1 MKSLRFSRT
10 GSTTQA
16 DRGERGDATRLAS
29 GASGEGAARDFD
41 FTTADFERI
50 RSLIHR
56 RAGISLSDHKRDMAY
71 SRLARRL
78 RALGLDSF
86 REYLDELEKR
96 NDASE
101 WEAFTN
107 ALTTN
112 LTAFF
117 REAHHFPILADF
129 VKRRPQPV
137 SVWCS
142 AASTGEEPYSIA
154 MTLIEALGDRA
165 AREARVLATD
175 LDTQVLA
182 KADAG
187 VYAYDQVKHLTPER
201 LKRFFL
207 KGTGSHAGLVKVRP
221 ELRQMIKFEQLNL
234 TDADYGLRQNFDAI
248 FCRNVMIY
256 FDKPTQAQVLTRFE
270 PLMKPDG
277 LLFAGHSEN
286 FTYVTQAFRLRGQTV
301 YELTRGRGA
310 ATSAASATGS
320 TASSATGSAKAPAKS
335 EAGASV

>member
-1 MKSLRFSRT
+1 MKALRFSRAART
-10 GSTTQA
+10 ELA
-16 DRGERGDATRLAS
+16 ERIERGDAARAPGMS
-29 GASGEGAARDFD
+29 SIPGEGSARDFE
-41 FTTADFERI
+41 FTSADFERI
-50 RSLIHR
+50 RALIHR

-78 RALGLDSF
+78 RALGHESF
-86 REYLDELEKR
+86 RAYLDELEQR
-96 NDASE
+96 NDANE

-129 VKRRPQPV
+129 VQRRSQV

-154 MTLIEALGDRA
+154 MTLIEALGERA

-182 KADAG
+182 KAQAG
-187 VYAYDQVKHLTPER
+187 VYAFDQVKHLSPER

-207 KGTGSHAGLVKVRP
+207 KGTGGHAGLVKVRP
-221 ELRQMIKFEQLNL
+221 ELRQMIRFEQLNL
-234 TDADYGLRQNFDAI
+234 TDADYGLRTAFDAI

-256 FDKPTQAQVLTRFE
+256 FDKPTQAQVLARFE

-301 YELTRGRGA
+301 YER
-310 ATSAASATGS
+310 AASASAG
-320 TASSATGSAKAPAKS
+320 TAAASRHGAKAEPV
-335 EAGASV
+335 GAVA

>member
-1 MKSLRFSRT
+1 MTIARAS
-10 GSTTQA
+10 
-16 DRGERGDATRLAS
+16 ERPDGVEPSGPGLAERAGFGD
-29 GASGEGAARDFD
+29 RDFE
-41 FTTADFERI
+41 FTSADFARI
-50 RSLIHR
+50 RELIYR

-78 RALGLDSF
+78 RARGLDSF
-86 REYLDELEKR
+86 RRYLDLLESEQ
-96 NDASE
+96 DAAE

-117 REAHHFPILADF
+117 REAHHFPILAEF
-129 VKRRPQPV
+129 VKRRQQPV
-137 SVWCS
+137 SIWCS

-154 MTLIEALGDRA
+154 MTLVEALGDSA
-165 AREARVLATD
+165 ARQATILATD

-182 KADAG
+182 KGEAG
-187 VYAYDQVKHLTPER
+187 VYSLDQVKPLSTER

-207 KGTGSHAGLVKVRP
+207 KGTGPHAGLVKVRP
-221 ELRQMIKFEQLNL
+221 ELRAMIRFQQLNL
-234 TDADYGLRQNFDAI
+234 TDADYGLRTQFDAI

-256 FDKPTQAQVLTRFE
+256 FDKPTQSQVLARFE
-270 PLMKPDG
+270 PLVKPGG

-301 YELTRGRGA
+301 YELTRDTGAGARAQATGRA
-310 ATSAASATGS
+310 AASGSAARRGQ
-320 TASSATGSAKAPAKS
+320 
-335 EAGASV
+335 EAEV

>member
-1 MKSLRFSRT
+1 MKALRFSRT
-10 GSTTQA
+10 ARTESAG
-16 DRGERGDATRLAS
+16 RGDASRSPAPAAAAS
-29 GASGEGAARDFD
+29 LGDGGARDFD
-41 FTTADFERI
+41 FTPADFERI
-50 RSLIHR
+50 RALIHR

-78 RALGLDSF
+78 RALGHDSF
-86 REYLDELEKR
+86 RAYLDELEQR
-96 NDASE
+96 NDAGE

-117 REAHHFPILADF
+117 REAHHFPILAEF
-129 VKRRPQPV
+129 VKRRSQV

-154 MTLIEALGDRA
+154 MTLIEALGERA

-187 VYAYDQVKHLTPER
+187 VYAFDQVKHLSQER

-207 KGTGSHAGLVKVRP
+207 KGTGAHAGLVKVRP
-221 ELRQMIKFEQLNL
+221 ELRQMIRFEQLNL
-234 TDADYGLRQNFDAI
+234 TDADYGLRTTFDAI

-301 YELTRGRGA
+301 YERAQGGV
-310 ATSAASATGS
+310 AASKQG
-320 TASSATGSAKAPAKS
+320 AKAEPM
-335 EAGASV
+335 GATA

>member
-1 MKSLRFSRT
+1 MVVETSYRHGLRRVEQDKGKMMATRPPVAETRDRTQTVTRT
-10 GSTTQA
+10 GTEA
-16 DRGERGDATRLAS
+16 E
-29 GASGEGAARDFD
+29 RDFE
-41 FTTADFERI
+41 FTSADFARI
-50 RSLIHR
+50 RELIHR

-78 RALGLDSF
+78 RACGIDTF
-86 REYLDELEKR
+86 KQYLDRLESQM
-96 NDASE
+96 DSGE

-117 REAHHFPILADF
+117 RESHHFPVLAEF
-129 VKRRPQPV
+129 AKRRPQPF

-154 MTLIEALGDRA
+154 MTLIETLGESA
-165 AREARVLATD
+165 ARQCSVIATD
-175 LDTQVLA
+175 IDSQVLQ

-187 VYAYDQVKHLTPER
+187 VYAIDLVKTMSPER

-207 KGTGSHAGLVKVRP
+207 KGSGAHTGLVKIRP
-221 ELRQMIKFEQLNL
+221 EVRSLVKFEQLNL
-234 TDADYGLRQNFDAI
+234 TDTHYALKGPFDAI

-256 FDKPTQAQVLTRFE
+256 FDKPTQAQVLARFE
-270 PLMKPDG
+270 PLMKTGG

-286 FTYVTQAFRLRGQTV
+286 FTYVTQAFKLRGQTV
-301 YELTRGRGA
+301 YELSRDA
-310 ATSAASATGS
+310 AGKTTKTSHKTL
-320 TASSATGSAKAPAKS
+320 
-335 EAGASV
+335 AGEVA

>member
-1 MKSLRFSRT
+1 MRASPRNGR
-10 GSTTQA
+10 A
-16 DRGERGDATRLAS
+16 DSPRAGEPG
-29 GASGEGAARDFD
+29 RDFEFTSSD
-41 FTTADFERI
+41 FARI
-50 RSLIHR
+50 RELIHR

-78 RALGLDSF
+78 RALGIDSF
-86 REYLDELEKR
+86 RIYLDQLESS
-96 NDASE
+96 DDPAE

-117 REAHHFPILADF
+117 REAHHFPILAEF
-129 VKRRPQPV
+129 VKQRPQPV

-154 MTLIEALGDRA
+154 MTLVEALGESV
-165 AREARVLATD
+165 ARQATVLATD
-175 LDTQVLA
+175 IDTQVLA
-182 KADAG
+182 KCEAG
-187 VYAYDQVKHLTPER
+187 VYQYEQVRHLSPER

-207 KGTGSHAGLVKVRP
+207 RGTGAHAGLVKVRP
-221 ELRQMIKFEQLNL
+221 ELRAMIRFDRINL
-234 TDADYGLRQNFDAI
+234 TDHDYGLRNPFDAI

-256 FDKPTQAQVLTRFE
+256 FDKPTQAQVLARFE
-270 PLMKPDG
+270 PLVKPSG

-301 YELTRGRGA
+301 YELTRD
-310 ATSAASATGS
+310 
-320 TASSATGSAKAPAKS
+320 TGSASAQARPHGGSRAH
-335 EAGASV
+335 GATHEVNA

>member
-1 MKSLRFSRT
+1 MM
-10 GSTTQA
+10 
-16 DRGERGDATRLAS
+16 ATRAEQRSERADAGRS
-29 GASGEGAARDFD
+29 GDQARDFE
-41 FTTADFERI
+41 FTSADFARI
-50 RSLIHR
+50 RELIHR
-56 RAGISLSDHKRDMAY
+56 SAGISLSDHKRDMAY

-78 RALGLDSF
+78 RARGLESF
-86 REYLDELEKR
+86 KSYLDMLESA
-96 NDASE
+96 NDPAE

-129 VKRRPQPV
+129 VKKRSSPV

-154 MTLIEALGDRA
+154 MTLIEALGDSA
-165 AREARVLATD
+165 ARSATVHATD
-175 LDTQVLA
+175 IDTQVLA
-182 KADAG
+182 KAEAG
-187 VYAYDQVKHLTPER
+187 MYQFDQVKHLSPER

-207 KGTGSHAGLVKVRP
+207 RGTGAHAGMVKVRP
-221 ELRQMIKFEQLNL
+221 EVRAMVRFEQLNL
-234 TDADYGLRQNFDAI
+234 TDRDYALRSPFDAI

-256 FDKPTQAQVLTRFE
+256 FDKPTQSHVLSRFE
-270 PLMKPDG
+270 PLVKPGG

-301 YELTRGRGA
+301 YELTRDVSGARGTSRA
-310 ATSAASATGS
+310 ATSHVSTSAMG
-320 TASSATGSAKAPAKS
+320 
-335 EAGASV
+335 EVSV